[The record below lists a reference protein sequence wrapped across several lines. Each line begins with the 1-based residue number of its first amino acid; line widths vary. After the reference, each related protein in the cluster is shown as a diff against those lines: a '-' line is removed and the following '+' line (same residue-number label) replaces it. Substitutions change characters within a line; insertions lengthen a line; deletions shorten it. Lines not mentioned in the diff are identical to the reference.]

1 MLGNSEN
8 FATSAVQKAGRWK
21 RAPVARAP
29 DGTVAERP
37 AAMKRLR
44 GRLNVFQA
52 TMLDWR
58 ELHPYNAVHAVRI
71 EERLAIETLA
81 RAVDDTLEHA
91 GLTGLEL
98 DRGRARYEWHGGPSH
113 AEIERIEARGDW
125 QQTLATTFERHL
137 NQAFPVDGRIDP
149 FRFFAIDAGDA
160 FFVGVA
166 YDHFI
171 AGGDSIIALLNAIAD
186 RYAGR
191 NAIDGTMSLYP
202 PTHRRLLLRHPL
214 RFARGIRRLPAMAAS
229 CRRTI
234 RPRYRS
240 LEDGHNAFT
249 FFMLEPSR
257 YVALRAAAKAW
268 GVTLNDALLALL
280 LLAQDAQ
287 MPERDRSKRRS
298 EFAVASIMNLR
309 DAHGLDVQRTFGQF
323 LSSFRVSH
331 PVPPGITL
339 QELAQDVHRA
349 TSRIKRERL
358 YLTTLSAIAIDR
370 MLARFQDR
378 QQRLG
383 VYAKSY
389 PVGAGISSLNVN
401 ALWRGSGDA
410 APLYVRGVP
419 TGPASPLVI
428 AVTTSGDTL
437 CAGVSYRTTAFTADA
452 VARIRDDM
460 IHRIQGLS

>member
-1 MLGNSEN
+1 MLRNSEN
-8 FATSAVQKAGRWK
+8 FATSAVQKTVRW
-21 RAPVARAP
+21 RLAPAARAP
-29 DGTVAERP
+29 ERGIAERRGG
-37 AAMKRLR
+37 MKRLR
-44 GRLNVFQA
+44 GRLNLFQA

-58 ELHPYNAVHAVRI
+58 DLHPYNAVHAVRI
-71 EERLAIETLA
+71 DGTVTMERLQHAI
-81 RAVDDTLEHA
+81 DDTLERA
-91 GLTGLEL
+91 GLTGLEV
-98 DRGRARYEWHGGPSH
+98 DRAHARYEWHGGRSH
-113 AEIERIEARGDW
+113 ADIERIDSDGDW
-125 QQTLATTFERHL
+125 RHTLAAVFERHL
-137 NQAFPVDGRIDP
+137 NRPFPVDGHIDP
-149 FRFFAIDAGDA
+149 FRFFTIDAGDA
-160 FFVGVA
+160 FFAGVA

-171 AGGDSIIALLNAIAD
+171 AGGDSIIVLLNAIAD
-186 RYAGR
+186 RYAGG
-191 NAIDGTMSLYP
+191 APIDGALSLYP
-202 PTHRRLLLRHPL
+202 PTHRRLVLRHPL
-214 RFARGIRRLPAMAAS
+214 RFLSGIGRFPAMAAS

-234 RPRYRS
+234 RTRYRS

-249 FFMLEPSR
+249 FFMLEPPR
-257 YVALRAAAKAW
+257 YIALRDAAKAW

-287 MPERDRSKRRS
+287 MPDRDRTKRRS

-309 DAHGLDVQRTFGQF
+309 NAHGLDVRRTFGQF

-339 QELAQDVHRA
+339 RELAQDVHAA

-370 MLARFQDR
+370 MIGRFQDR

-401 ALWRGSGDA
+401 ALWRGANDS
-410 APLYVRGVP
+410 APFYVRGVP

-437 CAGVSYRTTAFTADA
+437 CAGVSYRTTAFTAEA

>member
-1 MLGNSEN
+1 
-8 FATSAVQKAGRWK
+8 
-21 RAPVARAP
+21 
-29 DGTVAERP
+29 
-37 AAMKRLR
+37 
-44 GRLNVFQA
+44 
-52 TMLDWR
+52 
-58 ELHPYNAVHAVRI
+58 
-71 EERLAIETLA
+71 
-81 RAVDDTLEHA
+81 
-91 GLTGLEL
+91 
-98 DRGRARYEWHGGPSH
+98 
-113 AEIERIEARGDW
+113 
-125 QQTLATTFERHL
+125 
-137 NQAFPVDGRIDP
+137 
-149 FRFFAIDAGDA
+149 
-160 FFVGVA
+160 
-166 YDHFI
+166 
-171 AGGDSIIALLNAIAD
+171 
-186 RYAGR
+186 
-191 NAIDGTMSLYP
+191 
-202 PTHRRLLLRHPL
+202 L

-323 LSSFRVSH
+323 LSSFRLSH